1 LTSAL
6 NGTKVLDLTG
16 MGPASIAAMMLGDM
30 GADVIKISMP
40 PKAGDRGVGGGID
53 FDELPERPAFDL
65 ECLRNKR
72 NLALNLKT
80 EAGRDLFYKLAE
92 TADIIIE
99 SFRPGVMD
107 RLGVGYDTVAKKNPG
122 IIFCSVSGYGQNGP
136 YRNLP
141 GHDANYAG
149 MGGALGLVGNSKDEP
164 PVMAQNTYA
173 DMTGAILQAVIGILS
188 AICARGNTGKG
199 QWVDISMTDSVV
211 FTLSTIPEVSEYL
224 LRGTVASRGETIFGG
239 TQPWYSVYRTA
250 DDKYLS
256 LCPLEP
262 HFWGNLCKALD
273 REDLIVCLYDM
284 GPRMEEL
291 YEELR
296 GIFRTKTRDEWFELL
311 SKADVPMGK
320 VQDIDEVFSDPHVR
334 HRQMVIEVDHPQYGK
349 VKQIGFPVKLSDT
362 PWKVRIPVALM
373 GEHTGEVLSEL
384 GYSEDEINKLREEGV
399 IY

>member
-1 LTSAL
+1 MTSAL

>member
-1 LTSAL
+1 
-6 NGTKVLDLTG
+6 
-16 MGPASIAAMMLGDM
+16 MGPTSIAAMMLGDM
-30 GADVIKISMP
+30 GADVVKISMP
-40 PKAGDRGVGGGID
+40 PKAGNRGVGGGID
-53 FDELPERPAFDL
+53 YDELPERPAFDL

-92 TADIIIE
+92 TADVIIE

-107 RLGVGYDTVAKKNPG
+107 RLGVGYDTVAKKNPE

-149 MGGALGLVGNSKDEP
+149 MGGALGLVGNSNDEP

-211 FTLSTIPEVSEYL
+211 FTLSTIPEVAEHL
-224 LRGTVASRGETIFGG
+224 LRGTVPRRGETIFGG

-250 DDKYLS
+250 DGKYLS

-273 REDLIVCLYDM
+273 REDLLVYLYDM

-296 GIFRTKTRDEWFELL
+296 GIFQTKTRDEWFELL
-311 SKADVPMGK
+311 SKADVPAGK
-320 VQDIDEVFSDPHVR
+320 VQDIDEVFSDPHMR
-334 HRQMVIEVDHPQYGK
+334 HRQMVIEVDHPQHGK
-349 VKQIGFPVKLSDT
+349 TKQIGFPVKLSDT
-362 PWKVRIPVALM
+362 PWKVRLPVALM
-373 GEHTGEVLSEL
+373 GEHTDEVLSEL
-384 GYSEDEINKLREEGV
+384 GCSEDEISKLREDGV